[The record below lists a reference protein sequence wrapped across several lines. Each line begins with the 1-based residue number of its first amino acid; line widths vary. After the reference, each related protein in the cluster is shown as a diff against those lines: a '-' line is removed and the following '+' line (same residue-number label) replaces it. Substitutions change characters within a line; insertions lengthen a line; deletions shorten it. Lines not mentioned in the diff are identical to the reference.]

1 MATLARLAGAAPAVA
16 EHCRVLEI
24 GCGDGGN
31 LSAAAVYLPSASF
44 VGFDLAAG
52 AIEEGKRAAPPNVR
66 LFEGD
71 ICAVGDLGKFDY
83 VIAHGLYSWVPE
95 PVKAALLTL
104 IHDSLAPNGIGFLS
118 FNALPGWKYRET
130 LRDLALD
137 RGRMLTSPADRVK
150 TALAL
155 VDEIARGG
163 KDAPGYLGLLAKHA
177 ESYAAHVR
185 EATPPDSPFAYYV
198 FHDLLAE
205 TNDPYSLTEIE
216 SRLAAAQLRIIC
228 ETPLRTKSLV
238 ELDARMSETEL
249 PFLQLLIRRDD
260 SPSTEIQTANA
271 GELFLWCD
279 FAAAGPGAFRTS
291 TGAVVRPPP
300 GSGLAKAATCSPHF
314 VRVRELDPDPRFAEQ
329 VLAGFLDGVFLL
341 RSEPPV
347 LPESLVAAPK
357 RGVLTNAVHRSFR
370 LSEPS
375 IEVLR
380 RLVFVR

>member
-1 MATLARLAGAAPAVA
+1 M
-16 EHCRVLEI
+16 LEI

-31 LSAAAVYLPSASF
+31 LSAAAVYLPSAAF
-44 VGFDLAAG
+44 VGFDLAGG
-52 AIEEGKRAAPPNVR
+52 AIEQGKRDAPPNVR
-66 LFEGD
+66 LFQGD
-71 ICAVGDLGKFDY
+71 ICTVSELGSFDY

-95 PVKAALLTL
+95 PVKAALLAL
-104 IHDSLAPNGIGFLS
+104 MHASLAPNGIGFLS
-118 FNALPGWKYRET
+118 LNALPGWKYRET

-137 RGRMLTSPADRVK
+137 RGRMLTTPAERVK
-150 TALAL
+150 TALSL

-177 ESYAAHVR
+177 ESYAKHVR

-198 FHDLLAE
+198 FHDLLAD

-216 SRLAAAQLRIIC
+216 SRLSAANLRIIC

-238 ELDARMSETEL
+238 DLDARMSETEL
-249 PFLQLLIRRDD
+249 PFLQLLVRRDD
-260 SPSTEIQTANA
+260 SSSTEIQPSSA

-279 FAAAGPGAFRTS
+279 FVPAGPGAYRTS
-291 TGAVVRPPP
+291 TGALVRPPP
-300 GSGLAKAATCSPHF
+300 DSGLAKAAAHAPGF

-329 VLAGFLDGVFLL
+329 VFAGFLDGVFLL
-341 RSEPPV
+341 RSEAPTV
-347 LPESLVAAPK
+347 PESLVVKPK

-370 LSEPS
+370 LNEPS
-375 IEVLR
+375 TEMLR